1 MHGGARSVPTCVLCC
16 FNVGSVPTFP
26 PFLNTHPNSV
36 HFRIHTRI
44 RPTKFSLPGFALFW
58 WVSTWILPTSW
69 YSPEFGCSRW
79 SYTRISLVS
88 WVMTYILYIPVYRS
102 NIPRS
107 RYFSTQNRLNRKF
120 SLTFTLGEDSRR
132 TGREFTYPY
141 SVHC

>member
-1 MHGGARSVPTCVLCC
+1 MYWSIITSYKLHCKLHRVS
-16 FNVGSVPTFP
+16 SHIP
-26 PFLNTHPNSV
+26 PISEFTPK
-36 HFRIHTRI
+36 FRAFQDTYPDSPYEI
-44 RPTKFSLPGFALFW
+44 SLPGVALFW